1 MALACPFRDFQ
12 PARYVFIGHA
22 QGQER
27 KNSSFCLGV
36 NLTVSNSPLAGGA
49 IGYSHLEHQQ
59 AKEVDERE
67 LGRRIYPGRCTK
79 FGGKGVVGNAL
90 RLRVTRF

>member
-1 MALACPFRDFQ
+1 VSGFLRDAATAQLARPRREIFQ
-12 PARYVFIGHA
+12 TI
-22 QGQER
+22 
-27 KNSSFCLGV
+27 
-36 NLTVSNSPLAGGA
+36 
-49 IGYSHLEHQQ
+49 
-59 AKEVDERE
+59 DERE